1 VVGGLLLFVI
11 GLRLAGHGW
20 TVSFDQQQEWGRRNV
35 GPFVGV
41 VESVRAAADG
51 LSNLFGTVSTA
62 PGEATSL
69 TWVDPLLLVFLAAG
83 IAALVG
89 AARRLPLAYAAYAGC
104 ALLLPLSSPAT
115 EGTGPLM
122 SLPRFLGVLFPLAMW
137 AGWWLSRGRLQ
148 RTRRA
153 VLAVLGLG
161 LLALFS
167 ELTTRWLFVA

>member
-1 VVGGLLLFVI
+1 M
-11 GLRLAGHGW
+11 
-20 TVSFDQQQEWGRRNV
+20 
-35 GPFVGV
+35 
-41 VESVRAAADG
+41 
-51 LSNLFGTVSTA
+51 
-62 PGEATSL
+62 
-69 TWVDPLLLVFLAAG
+69 FLAAG
-83 IAALVG
+83 VAALVG
-89 AARRLPLAYAAYAGC
+89 AARRLPPAYAAYAGC

-148 RTRRA
+148 RTRRI
-153 VLAVLGLG
+153 VLAGLGLG